1 MRSIR
6 KKRLHYTK
14 FYGGGD
20 SRSFLVVKDTYKG
33 TKVKKIECVGH
44 VQKGEGCWLRNFKK
58 MWKDFQG
65 SGNLLMLW
73 LIDYKII
80 TA

>member
-20 SRSFLVVKDTYKG
+20 SRSFLVV
-33 TKVKKIECVGH
+33 VKKIECVGH
-44 VQKGEGCWLRNFKK
+44 VQKGEGCWLRNFEK
-58 MWKDFQG
+58 MLKDFQG
-65 SGNLLMLW
+65 SGNLLML
-73 LIDYKII
+73 
-80 TA
+80 